1 MNWQLVMRFI
11 EVQCLLLCPIC
22 PHITEH
28 MWELIGKVIPASLC
42 VSLSLSLFV
51 SPFMSLSLFCLS
63 LSLSLSSPFS
73 SHCILYHERY
83 IVHVTCNLMSVNL
96 SKFKEWYLIFCIH
109 TCMHRLSYTF
119 FICPFCFHGN
129 RAFTVLIGLWKVSL
143 MHY

>member
-1 MNWQLVMRFI
+1 M
-11 EVQCLLLCPIC
+11 
-22 PHITEH
+22 
-28 MWELIGKVIPASLC
+28 SLYLFLF
-42 VSLSLSLFV
+42 LSLPLC
-51 SPFMSLSLFCLS
+51 LSLFCLS

-109 TCMHRLSYTF
+109 TCMHRLSHTF

-129 RAFTVLIGLWKVSL
+129 CAFTALIGRCIINVLIRGQGITPIQKLCNIREGSL
-143 MHY
+143 LYVD